1 MAAGL
6 PLAFLPP
13 RLDQRVLAAARLLLP
28 LWLRRCGIEA
38 VQVEELQRL
47 AQAMRDVQLGR
58 SRLFNT
64 SGQSYRAL
72 GAATVRSWDDAT
84 ALAALAADGKLIK
97 RPLLITDQGVI
108 LTGFQ
113 PQEWERLL
121 LAPEA

>member
-1 MAAGL
+1 MEQLDITQTPPDAA
-6 PLAFLPP
+6 
-13 RLDQRVLAAARLLLP
+13 V
-28 LWLRRCGIEA
+28 
-38 VQVEELQRL
+38 L
-47 AQAMRDVQLGR
+47 AQALAQLGR

-97 RPLLITDQGVI
+97 RPLLITGQGVI